1 MGHIP
6 FHPLLVRG
14 NKRGCFLGA
23 TVHTSIRLHIYSKSS
38 RDIKRRSRVMPQMIA
53 LQKTEVVV
61 VSWGMNAGRFNH
73 EVWGEEI
80 RNGAVE
86 G

>member
-1 MGHIP
+1 
-6 FHPLLVRG
+6 
-14 NKRGCFLGA
+14 
-23 TVHTSIRLHIYSKSS
+23 
-38 RDIKRRSRVMPQMIA
+38 MPQMIA